1 MITKRKNNA
10 VEIAKSLLGGGDRIF
25 SSLEYSETSNE
36 NLNEDI
42 NSIKDSIT
50 NLESDITNLEDT
62 KDNKP
67 YFTYRNVLR
76 VDDNPLLPNNITY
89 FTYELNLPDNGIYEV
104 KGMIQVDFN
113 TDTATRYLYINELSD
128 KSIGYTLIG
137 GGNPRGCTG
146 MSLEIPIKV
155 CVKNKELMLY
165 GDRPIAGAG
174 TATYRIYLVAY
185 RKLGD

>member
-10 VEIAKSLLGGGDRIF
+10 VEIAKSLLGGGNRIF

-50 NLESDITNLEDT
+50 NLEDT

-67 YFTYRNVLR
+67 YFTYRNVLK
-76 VDDNPLLPNNITY
+76 VDDNPLLPNNTTR

-104 KGMIQVDFN
+104 KGMIEMNFQ
-113 TDTATRYLYINELSD
+113 TDTVSRFLYVNELSD
-128 KSIGYTLIG
+128 KSIGYTIIG
-137 GGNPRGCTG
+137 GCNPKGCTG

-165 GDRPIAGAG
+165 GDSPRAGAS